1 MYAGDC
7 LCLSNPPPPGL
18 FVGNGSGGEA
28 TYAAYF
34 QAQAVFLGYRRPR
47 PGAWAESG
55 EQWSQ
60 LLRRVRAY
68 AALLSQTTAAPVP
81 AAARAGRARV
91 LSGPAAGLVLDTL
104 LTVLEAAA
112 AEAPGKEAAT
122 AAAAAAEDVLR
133 AWGAAGRLVVAGRH
147 TARIDALLGDGGRG
161 PGAGEGSGGVCA
173 RLGLSVIPAPAPRN
187 RT

>member
-1 MYAGDC
+1 
-7 LCLSNPPPPGL
+7 
-18 FVGNGSGGEA
+18 
-28 TYAAYF
+28 
-34 QAQAVFLGYRRPR
+34 
-47 PGAWAESG
+47 
-55 EQWSQ
+55 

-68 AALLSQTTAAPVP
+68 AALLSQSTADPVT

-112 AEAPGKEAAT
+112 AEAPGEEAAT
-122 AAAAAAEDVLR
+122 AAAAAAAAEDVLR